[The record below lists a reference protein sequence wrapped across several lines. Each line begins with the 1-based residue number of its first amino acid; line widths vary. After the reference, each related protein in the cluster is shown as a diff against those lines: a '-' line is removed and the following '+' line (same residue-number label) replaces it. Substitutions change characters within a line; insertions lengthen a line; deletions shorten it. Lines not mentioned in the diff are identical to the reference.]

1 MMAKLMSYPIP
12 TCLFDKV
19 NEVHVGATVV
29 NLKLNIDDE
38 IANDKYFEWKKWVF
52 LHKGVFTYL
61 LPMRGC

>member
-1 MMAKLMSYPIP
+1 MVKLMSYLSP

-38 IANDKYFEWKKWVF
+38 TASEKYCVEEVVGIFTEGCF
-52 LHKGVFTYL
+52 YLLTYL
-61 LPMRGC
+61 